1 MTLHFT
7 SQFARGFV
15 QPSQRQPLG
24 PILCLGGIAA
34 LLLVLSAPVA
44 VMACDTG
51 SDSSTPAAKT
61 KKR

>member
-1 MTLHFT
+1 MAHLI
-7 SQFARGFV
+7 R
-15 QPSQRQPLG
+15 PSVRLAAGQPLG
-24 PILCLGGIAA
+24 PILRLGGIAA

-51 SDSSTPAAKT
+51 SDSSTPAAKP

>member
-1 MTLHFT
+1 MAHLIRPCVCL
-7 SQFARGFV
+7 AG
-15 QPSQRQPLG
+15 RQPLG
-24 PILCLGGIAA
+24 PILRLGGIAA
-34 LLLVLSAPVA
+34 LMLVLSAPVA

>member
-1 MTLHFT
+1 MAHLIC
-7 SQFARGFV
+7 
-15 QPSQRQPLG
+15 PSVRLAVRQPLG
-24 PILCLGGIAA
+24 SILRLGGIAA

-51 SDSSTPAAKT
+51 SDSSTPAAKP

>member
-1 MTLHFT
+1 MAHLIRQHLRL
-7 SQFARGFV
+7 AG
-15 QPSQRQPLG
+15 RQPLG
-24 PILCLGGIAA
+24 PILRLGGIAS

-51 SDSSTPAAKT
+51 SDSSTPAAKP

>member
-1 MTLHFT
+1 MKLHFV
-7 SQFARGFV
+7 SQFARQLLRLSV
-15 QPSQRQPLG
+15 RQHLHRF
-24 PILCLGGIAA
+24 LRLGGISA

>member
-1 MTLHFT
+1 MAHLI
-7 SQFARGFV
+7 RPYVRLVG
-15 QPSQRQPLG
+15 RQPLG
-24 PILCLGGIAA
+24 PILRFGGIAA

-51 SDSSTPAAKT
+51 SDSSTPAAKP

>member
-1 MTLHFT
+1 
-7 SQFARGFV
+7 
-15 QPSQRQPLG
+15 
-24 PILCLGGIAA
+24 
-34 LLLVLSAPVA
+34 LSAPVA

>member
-1 MTLHFT
+1 MAHLISHH
-7 SQFARGFV
+7 ARLVG
-15 QPSQRQPLG
+15 RQPLG
-24 PILCLGGIAA
+24 PILNFGGIAA

-44 VMACDTG
+44 VLACDTG

>member
-1 MTLHFT
+1 MAHLIR
-7 SQFARGFV
+7 QRARLAAG
-15 QPSQRQPLG
+15 QSLG
-24 PILCLGGIAA
+24 PILRLGGITA

-51 SDSSTPAAKT
+51 SDSSTPAKT

>member
-1 MTLHFT
+1 MAHLI
-7 SQFARGFV
+7 RPYLRLVG
-15 QPSQRQPLG
+15 RQPLG
-24 PILCLGGIAA
+24 PILRFGGIAA

>member
-1 MTLHFT
+1 MAHLIRQ
-7 SQFARGFV
+7 SARLAAG
-15 QPSQRQPLG
+15 QSLG
-24 PILCLGGIAA
+24 PILRLGGITA

-51 SDSSTPAAKT
+51 SDSSTPAKT

>member
-1 MTLHFT
+1 MAHLI
-7 SQFARGFV
+7 RPYLRLVG
-15 QPSQRQPLG
+15 RQPLG
-24 PILCLGGIAA
+24 PILRFGGIAA

-51 SDSSTPAAKT
+51 SDSSTPAAKP

>member
-1 MTLHFT
+1 MAHLIRPYVRL
-7 SQFARGFV
+7 AG
-15 QPSQRQPLG
+15 RQQLG
-24 PILCLGGIAA
+24 PILRYGGIAA

-51 SDSSTPAAKT
+51 SDASTPAAKT

>member
-1 MTLHFT
+1 MKPHFT
-7 SQFARGFV
+7 SQFARRLV
-15 QPSQRQPLG
+15 RLSVRLPLG
-24 PILCLGGIAA
+24 SILRLGGIAA
-34 LLLVLSAPVA
+34 LLLLMSAPVA

>member
-1 MTLHFT
+1 MAHLIRPH
-7 SQFARGFV
+7 ARLVG
-15 QPSQRQPLG
+15 RQPLG
-24 PILCLGGIAA
+24 PILRFGGIAA

>member
-1 MTLHFT
+1 MAHLICPY
-7 SQFARGFV
+7 ARLAV
-15 QPSQRQPLG
+15 RQPLG
-24 PILCLGGIAA
+24 SILRLGGIAA

-51 SDSSTPAAKT
+51 SDSSTPAAKP

>member
-1 MTLHFT
+1 MAHLIRPYVRL
-7 SQFARGFV
+7 SV
-15 QPSQRQPLG
+15 RQPLG
-24 PILCLGGIAA
+24 PILRFGGIAA

-44 VMACDTG
+44 VLACDTG

>member
-1 MTLHFT
+1 MAHLI
-7 SQFARGFV
+7 SPRARLAV
-15 QPSQRQPLG
+15 RHPLG
-24 PILCLGGIAA
+24 PILRLGGITA

-51 SDSSTPAAKT
+51 SDSSTPAAKP

>member
-1 MTLHFT
+1 MAHLI
-7 SQFARGFV
+7 S
-15 QPSQRQPLG
+15 PSVRLAGRQPLG
-24 PILCLGGIAA
+24 PILRLGGITA

>member
-1 MTLHFT
+1 M
-7 SQFARGFV
+7 
-15 QPSQRQPLG
+15 
-24 PILCLGGIAA
+24 GGIAA

-51 SDSSTPAAKT
+51 SDASTPAAKT

>member
-1 MTLHFT
+1 MAHLIRPR
-7 SQFARGFV
+7 ARLAAGL
-15 QPSQRQPLG
+15 PLG
-24 PILCLGGIAA
+24 PILRLGGIAA

>member
-1 MTLHFT
+1 MAHLISHH
-7 SQFARGFV
+7 ARLV
-15 QPSQRQPLG
+15 VRQPLG
-24 PILCLGGIAA
+24 PILRLGGIAA

-51 SDSSTPAAKT
+51 SDSSTPAAKP

>member
-1 MTLHFT
+1 
-7 SQFARGFV
+7 
-15 QPSQRQPLG
+15 LG
-24 PILCLGGIAA
+24 SILRLGGIAA

>member
-1 MTLHFT
+1 MPHLIRPYVRL
-7 SQFARGFV
+7 AG
-15 QPSQRQPLG
+15 RQHLG
-24 PILCLGGIAA
+24 PILRLGGIAA

-51 SDSSTPAAKT
+51 SDASTPAAKT

>member
-1 MTLHFT
+1 MAHLIRPYVRL
-7 SQFARGFV
+7 SG
-15 QPSQRQPLG
+15 RQPLG
-24 PILCLGGIAA
+24 PILRLGGIAA

>member
-1 MTLHFT
+1 MAHIIRPCVRLV
-7 SQFARGFV
+7 G
-15 QPSQRQPLG
+15 RQPLG
-24 PILCLGGIAA
+24 PILRFGWIAA

-51 SDSSTPAAKT
+51 SDASTPAAKP

>member
-1 MTLHFT
+1 MAHLIRQHLRL
-7 SQFARGFV
+7 AIC
-15 QPSQRQPLG
+15 QPLG
-24 PILCLGGIAA
+24 PILRFGGIAA

>member
-1 MTLHFT
+1 MAHLIRPVVRLAAGQ
-7 SQFARGFV
+7 S
-15 QPSQRQPLG
+15 LG
-24 PILCLGGIAA
+24 PILRLGGITA

>member
-1 MTLHFT
+1 MAHLI
-7 SQFARGFV
+7 SPRARLAAG
-15 QPSQRQPLG
+15 QSLG
-24 PILCLGGIAA
+24 PILRLGGITA

>member
-1 MTLHFT
+1 MAHLIRPYVRL
-7 SQFARGFV
+7 SV
-15 QPSQRQPLG
+15 RQPLG
-24 PILCLGGIAA
+24 PILHFGGIAA

-44 VMACDTG
+44 VLACDTG

>member
-1 MTLHFT
+1 MAHLIRLYVRL
-7 SQFARGFV
+7 AG
-15 QPSQRQPLG
+15 RQPLG
-24 PILCLGGIAA
+24 PILRYGGIAA

-51 SDSSTPAAKT
+51 SDASTPAAKT

>member
-1 MTLHFT
+1 MAHLIRP
-7 SQFARGFV
+7 SVRLAVR
-15 QPSQRQPLG
+15 QPSG
-24 PILCLGGIAA
+24 PILRLGGISA

>member
-1 MTLHFT
+1 MAHLI
-7 SQFARGFV
+7 RPYLRLVG
-15 QPSQRQPLG
+15 RQPLG
-24 PILCLGGIAA
+24 PILRFGGIAA

-44 VMACDTG
+44 VLACDTG

>member
-1 MTLHFT
+1 MAHLIRPHV
-7 SQFARGFV
+7 RLVG
-15 QPSQRQPLG
+15 RQPLG
-24 PILCLGGIAA
+24 PILRFGGIAA

>member
-1 MTLHFT
+1 MAHLI
-7 SQFARGFV
+7 SQFVRLAV
-15 QPSQRQPLG
+15 RQPIG
-24 PILCLGGIAA
+24 PILRLGGISA

-51 SDSSTPAAKT
+51 SDSSTPAAKP